1 MEEER
6 ERASKK
12 LDSGISVKFLDTVVF
27 AFKMLDTATWQ
38 TARIPLP
45 RVSKSSAG
53 RRDRCSR
60 VWLRRRTTTAGPSGT
75 GWYTPERR
83 LGTGLRAHPFGSRMR
98 VSRIIGLAVVVGAA
112 ILARAAVTRHSVIA
126 EFNGESARSL
136 SARDQAAVAEVQDPV
151 YKTRKRYGGIWLK
164 DIIAG
169 ARLQS
174 PGDSYLLFRSRDGY
188 WPMMPVS
195 KALEGK
201 GLIALQGADAP
212 RSRKWLPFQTDTGL
226 SEPAPACLVW
236 ADQPTYSKSFPG
248 HTGSWTSRS
257 FEAPT

>member
-1 MEEER
+1 M
-6 ERASKK
+6 
-12 LDSGISVKFLDTVVF
+12 
-27 AFKMLDTATWQ
+27 
-38 TARIPLP
+38 RI
-45 RVSKSSAG
+45 
-53 RRDRCSR
+53 
-60 VWLRRRTTTAGPSGT
+60 
-75 GWYTPERR
+75 
-83 LGTGLRAHPFGSRMR
+83 
-98 VSRIIGLAVVVGAA
+98 SRIVGLAVVASS
-112 ILARAAVTRHSVIA
+112 ILARPAVTPHSVII

-136 SARDQAAVAEVQDPV
+136 SARYQAAVVEVQDPV
-151 YKTRKRYGGIWLK
+151 YKTRKRYRGIWLK